1 MPKSSSS
8 KRLAS
13 GRDWHKSVCRSAVTQ
28 RPSDLSAYVE
38 VGPLPQR
45 APIDQYLAATEA
57 LVKVG
62 GPTFFT
68 GHSELSG
75 LMLVAVVSQAENYFR
90 ELFSRLLV
98 ICPVSQGKSAQRD
111 VKLGSVIWYRVGQLE
126 RGAFEHF
133 SFAGMDNIVDTL
145 SRYFDIQL
153 DQKSDPYALLQ
164 QFDLLCELRHAIVH
178 SAGVV
183 SGKNATKLQLKKTLD
198 GVTVGVDFQRFQEV
212 TQLCT
217 ALVCSIN
224 IELFRKFGERW
235 RDKWPA
241 CFPPW
246 TTRIANSRFRALWS
260 IFASSLD
267 QATGLPIRQ
276 LTCSQ
281 CRRELLA
288 P

>member
-1 MPKSSSS
+1 MPKNSSS
-8 KRLAS
+8 KPLAS

-28 RPSDLSAYVE
+28 RPSDLSDYVA
-38 VGPLPQR
+38 VGPLSKR

-57 LVKVG
+57 LVKLG
-62 GPTFFT
+62 GPAFFT
-68 GHSELSG
+68 GHSKLSG

-111 VKLGSVIWYRVGQLE
+111 IKLGSVIWYRVGQLE

-133 SFAGMDNIVDTL
+133 SFASMDNIVDTL
-145 SRYFDIQL
+145 SRYFDIQI

-198 GVTVGVDFQRFQEV
+198 GVTVGVDFQCFQEV

-217 ALVCSIN
+217 ALVCSMN

-235 RDKWPA
+235 RDKWPS

-246 TTRIANSRFRALWS
+246 TTRIANTRFRALWS
-260 IFASSLD
+260 VFASSLD
-267 QATGLPIRQ
+267 QASGLPSRQ
-276 LTCSQ
+276 LTCAQ
-281 CRRELLA
+281 CQRELLS

>member
-1 MPKSSSS
+1 MQKNLSSNRSVS
-8 KRLAS
+8 R
-13 GRDWHKSVCRSAVTQ
+13 RDWHKSVCRSAVTQ
-28 RPSDLSAYVE
+28 RPSDLSAYVA
-38 VGPLPQR
+38 VGPLSKQ
-45 APIDQYLAATEA
+45 APIDQYLTATET
-57 LVKVG
+57 LVKIGV
-62 GPTFFT
+62 PSFFT

-75 LMLVAVVSQAENYFR
+75 LMLVAVVSQAENFFR

-98 ICPVSQGKSAQRD
+98 ICPISQGKSAQRD

-145 SRYFDIQL
+145 SRYFDIQI

-178 SAGVV
+178 SAGIV

-198 GVTVGVDFQRFQEV
+198 GVTVGVDFLRFQEV

-217 ALVCSIN
+217 ALVCSMN

-235 RDKWPA
+235 RDKWPP

-246 TTRIANSRFRALWS
+246 NTQIANTRFKALWS
-260 IFASSLD
+260 IFASTLD
-267 QATGLPIRQ
+267 QSTGLPARK
-276 LTCSQ
+276 LSCAQ